1 METKSDVGF
10 LLAGTPS
17 YKDLQNVYLKW
28 FSLGGIAGEIDNKF
42 ALISLICALTAAQ
55 KNKNPDITCYEVIK
69 KIIAKGG
76 PQLTDDYLFG
86 LSIVCEDFLKGSTK
100 FNTCGLKTAKDMVE
114 KINEILEKW
123 LPF

>member
-1 METKSDVGF
+1 MLLPETLTYAEMKS
-10 LLAGTPS
+10 LYS
-17 YKDLQNVYLKW
+17 KY
-28 FSLGGIAGEIDNKF
+28 FSLNGIAGEIDNKF

>member
-1 METKSDVGF
+1 METKTDVGF

-17 YKDLQNVYLKW
+17 YKDLQNVYLK
-28 FSLGGIAGEIDNKF
+28 
-42 ALISLICALTAAQ
+42 CALTAAQ